1 MDLSGLHLLD
11 PVVIDSVRDTLFTA
25 RDHVVSAAH
34 SLVAAWIP
42 DGGDVGADP
51 QPDFGQ
57 HHYAHG
63 GAVDDGRGQVD
74 LAEAPAEKPADK
86 PPTVP
91 PEKRVTE
98 GSLERKDVPGAGGP
112 SSSVDF
118 SIWGIV
124 SRADPVAKVVIAILS
139 VASVWSWAII
149 FEKIIALR
157 SVNGRSDKFEDR
169 FWSGGSVDSLFDEV
183 GRRPNSP
190 MAALFAAAMREW
202 RQSTTPDHTGQQT
215 ILGGVKERIERVM
228 HVTLGREM
236 SRLERNV
243 GFLATVGA
251 TAPFIGL
258 FGTVWGIMNSFQ
270 HIAIQKNTN
279 LATVA
284 PGISEALFATA
295 LGLLAAIPA
304 VIAYNRFSGELDR
317 YAHRLEGFT
326 GEFTAIVSRQLE
338 GGVR

>member
-1 MDLSGLHLLD
+1 MDLSGLHLFD
-11 PVVIDSVRDTLFTA
+11 PILIDSVRDTLITA
-25 RDHVVSAAH
+25 RDQLAGAVHALAPGW
-34 SLVAAWIP
+34 AP
-42 DGGDVGADP
+42 DGAD
-51 QPDFGQ
+51 
-57 HHYAHG
+57 G
-63 GAVDDGRGQVD
+63 GIETV
-74 LAEAPAEKPADK
+74 EAPAEKPGEKPSTTPPDK
-86 PPTVP
+86 KIV
-91 PEKRVTE
+91 E
-98 GSLERKDVPGAGGP
+98 GSLEKKDTPGAGGP
-112 SSSVDF
+112 SSSIDF

-124 SRADPVAKVVIAILS
+124 ARADPIAKVVIGILS

-149 FEKIIALR
+149 FEKVIALR

-169 FWSGGSVDSLFDEV
+169 FWSGGSVDSLYDEV

-202 RQSTTPDHTGQQT
+202 RQSTAPDHTGQQT

-236 SRLERNV
+236 ARLERNV

-304 VIAYNRFSGELDR
+304 VIAYNR
-317 YAHRLEGFT
+317 YADKVSRLEVRYDSFIE
-326 GEFTAIVSRQLE
+326 EFFSVLERHARARAVAQQAAQVPAPQPAVSP
-338 GGVR
+338 GGR